1 MALVIDR
8 FTTEMRDRVFA
19 CGEAQEV
26 LDEETWFV
34 ASFDDEP
41 EGHQLPDEETWFVQ
55 ILNDEPEEIELPP
68 ECLAWVPPVAE
79 RVVFPTFSDLSS
91 VDSLL
96 EEALDEVK
104 HHAN

>member
-26 LDEETWFV
+26 L
-34 ASFDDEP
+34 
-41 EGHQLPDEETWFVQ
+41 DEETWFVQ

-104 HHAN
+104 HQAN